1 MYPNTIEVS
10 DSRKHNTTQTVSLP
24 KRITLIGFII
34 SLVVLTATQLI
45 ANNEVNRTIIN
56 ETKMLVDQD
65 MDLLRISLQKSL
77 LRDGLINEKT
87 EEVNIIFN
95 NDFMTVNG
103 QNLSFDKMHIYNSIL
118 NAFGV
123 DPGSRR
129 QIILK
134 DEMIMIG
141 YHRNDEF
148 VLESVS
154 GRLALEL

>member
-10 DSRKHNTTQTVSLP
+10 DYRKPNSSPTFSIP
-24 KRITLIGFII
+24 KLITIIGFII
-34 SLVVLTATQLI
+34 VLFAITTTQLL
-45 ANNEVNRTIIN
+45 ANNEINRTTIN
-56 ETKMLVDQD
+56 ETKMLADQD
-65 MDLLRISLQKSL
+65 MNLLRISLQKSL